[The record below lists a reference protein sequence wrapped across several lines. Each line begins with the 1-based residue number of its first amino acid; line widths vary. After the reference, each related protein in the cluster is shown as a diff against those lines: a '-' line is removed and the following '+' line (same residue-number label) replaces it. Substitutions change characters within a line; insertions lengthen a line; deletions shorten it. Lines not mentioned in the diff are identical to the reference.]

1 MAQGRIVYAPFD
13 DIQVT
18 TDADQDIFEL
28 GAITNKMKLHGFEL
42 TSDAI
47 AAEIVDLRLVRRSTT
62 GDGGAVVE
70 VPANTDQG
78 SITTVVESLGT
89 TPGTIGDII
98 MAWKWEQLGPL
109 LYLPTPEMQITID
122 AGAFLCLN
130 LQSALAGTT
139 GWSGWVCFEEI

>member
-18 TDADQDIFEL
+18 NDADQDVFEL
-28 GAITNKMKLHGFEL
+28 GAVTNKMKLHGFEL
-42 TSDAI
+42 TSDATT
-47 AAEIVDLRLVRRSTT
+47 AEIVDLRLVRRSTG
-62 GDGGAVVE
+62 GDGSAVVE

-78 SITTVVESLGT
+78 AITTVVEELAT
-89 TPGTIGDII
+89 APGSIGDIL

-130 LQSALAGTT
+130 IQSALTT
-139 GWSGWVCFEEI
+139 TIGWSGWVCFEEI